1 MVANATGGKYT
12 PAYSGVY
19 FDKGGGEIW
28 MDTFSVPVMGPDG
41 VLAAVATADIRE
53 QPPSEA
59 AAAGSGAMAPSPSPG
74 PSAEAPKSRSIPC
87 WSSAVHWLLM
97 ASLVLLIVPQ

>member
-1 MVANATGGKYT
+1 
-12 PAYSGVY
+12 
-19 FDKGGGEIW
+19 

-41 VLAAVATADIRE
+41 KLAAVATADIRE

-59 AAAGSGAMAPSPSPG
+59 AAAGSGAIAPSPSPG
-74 PSAEAPKSRSIPC
+74 PAEAPKSRSIPC
-87 WSSAVHWLLM
+87 WSSAWHWLLM